1 MGSRPPLIAGLC
13 ALALAAS
20 AHAVIPEQ
28 APDLPVLGAETPRG
42 HISIAPAPAVSPS
55 PKVVD
60 GETSDWI
67 GTTTRLGGTAIY
79 SAGEYVYQD
88 YLGDDSGADDGQ
100 DVERLAKLD
109 PLIEAEPR
117 LYRLDALEQAAGD
130 ELGVPRPIGA
140 STHYGDAAYPQGL
153 DHHADIAE
161 TRVAADADRLYLLVR
176 TTGMTANPGTAVL
189 VLVDTEPGGSF
200 DTPGGITSAAEWAF
214 IVAGDRLL
222 QLRYKGADVAAA
234 CPLPCTKPVEVAT
247 NPDGFVNA
255 VEIGIWRNVFSLPD
269 VISLGVATGVV
280 NEAKTGLA
288 DIQTGDAAADLFN
301 VAFRFEEPVRIH
313 MDRQQALALYAGSTD
328 RFLAGVDLGR
338 LVAGASETFTPG
350 PGYYDRI
357 YLSDS
362 PVNREVSSGGEF
374 QGTYQHYGLYLPKT
388 YDPATPAPALLWL
401 HPRSSGTTHLAGAWV
416 PGIIRQLG
424 ERSGRVVISPSAR
437 GSSTWY
443 VGRGHEDFRESWDD
457 AMASFSIDP
466 NKIVVAGHS
475 MGGFGS
481 YLVGLL
487 YPDRFAA
494 AFPISG
500 PPTQG
505 AWLGAG
511 APFAEQNGGNL
522 NAELLFNII
531 ENARNLPYVIYHG
544 INDELVFTPG
554 VVRMASRFTE
564 LGYRNRLYLFPG
576 QDHYAPL
583 IVDEWADAQ
592 RYLNSFTRDP
602 NPAHVTYRV
611 WPALEHQVETIGVP
625 EGATLDYAFD
635 GAYWVDGLTIRDGDP
650 ADPKTWGTFDGVT
663 LGRSAENA
671 IGAPEGGVA
680 ALGQT
685 SPFLMTGWQWLSVGA
700 GTATSNAAT
709 LTLTNIATAS
719 LDVARMGLST
729 ANAMTLTVASDGAAV
744 LNLAG
749 TWSSTPVVTG
759 ATAHYAAGILAID
772 LTGGDQ
778 TITIAPSA

>member
-1 MGSRPPLIAGLC
+1 MRSRPPLVAGLC

-42 HISIAPAPAVSPS
+42 HITVTPAAPLTPS

-60 GETSDWI
+60 GDVSDWI
-67 GTTTRLGGTAIY
+67 GTATRLGGTAVY

-88 YLGDDSGADDGQ
+88 YLGDDAGADDGQ
-100 DVERLAKLD
+100 DVERLATLD

-117 LYRLDALEQAAGD
+117 AYRLDALEQAGGD

-140 STHYGDAAYPQGL
+140 STRYGDAAYPQKL
-153 DHHADIAE
+153 DHHADITEA
-161 TRVAADADRLYLLVR
+161 RVAADADQLYVLLR
-176 TTGMTANPGTAVL
+176 TTGMTADPGTAVL
-189 VLVDTEPGGSF
+189 VLVDTQPGGSF
-200 DTPGGITSAAEWAF
+200 AAPGGIVSGAEWALV
-214 IVAGDRLL
+214 VAGDRLL
-222 QLRYKGADVAAA
+222 ELRNNGVAVALA
-234 CPLPCTKPVEVAT
+234 CDAECTPPVTVAT
-247 NPDGFVNA
+247 NPGGFVNA
-255 VEIGIWRNVFSLPD
+255 VEIGIRRSLFGSLPNT
-269 VISLGVATGVV
+269 VGLGIATGVV
-280 NEAKTGLA
+280 NDAGTALA

-313 MDRQQALALYAGSTD
+313 MDRDQALALHAGSID
-328 RFLAGVDLGR
+328 PFFARLDLGR
-338 LVAGASETFTPG
+338 LVAGATESFVAG

-362 PVNREVSSGGEF
+362 PVDREVESGGEF
-374 QGTYQHYGLYLPKT
+374 QGAYQHYGLYLPTT
-388 YDPATPAPALLWL
+388 YRAGTPAPALLWL

-443 VGRGHEDFRESWDD
+443 VGRGHEDFLESWDD

-466 NKIVVAGHS
+466 DKVVVAGHS

-505 AWLGAG
+505 GWLGVG
-511 APFAEQNGGNL
+511 PPFEAQNDADL
-522 NAELLFNII
+522 EAELLFNIV
-531 ENARNLPYVIYHG
+531 ENARNLPYVIYQG
-544 INDELVFTPG
+544 ANDELVLTPG

-611 WPALEHQVETIGVP
+611 WPALEHAVETISVP
-625 EGATLDYAFD
+625 AGGKLDYTFD
-635 GAYWVDGLTIRDGDP
+635 GAYWVDGLTIRSGDP
-650 ADPKTWGTFDGVT
+650 ANPATWGTFDGVT
-663 LGRSAENA
+663 HGRGVPNVTGVPEA
-671 IGAPEGGVA
+671 GAA
-680 ALGQT
+680 APGQS
-685 SPFLMTGWQWLSVGA
+685 SPFLMTGWQWLALGDGEA
-700 GTATSNAAT
+700 ASNAAT
-709 LTLTNIATAS
+709 LTLTNMATAR

-729 ANAMTLTVASDGAAV
+729 AKTMTLTVASDGAAT
-744 LNLAG
+744 LRLAG
-749 TWSSTPVVTG
+749 VWATGPAVTG
-759 ATAHYAAGILAID
+759 ATASYAAGVLTVA
-772 LTGGDQ
+772 LTGGAQ
-778 TITIAPSA
+778 TITIAP